1 MNNLNKEQ
9 IIKRLHQAQIVG
21 NTATI
26 ACLVM
31 YTSYI
36 QQIISNFTGHPVSPL
51 QPICAAINATL
62 WVIYGWLKPK
72 KDWPVIIANFP
83 GIIFGVVTFI
93 TAFIH

>member
-1 MNNLNKEQ
+1 MNKAEFT
-9 IIKRLHQAQIVG
+9 KRLHQAKIIG
-21 NTATI
+21 NSATI

-36 QQIISNFTGHPVSPL
+36 EQIIANFTGHPVSPL

-62 WVIYGWLKPK
+62 WVAYGWVKPQ

-83 GIIFGVVTFI
+83 GIIFGLLTFI